1 VKVQYFTH
9 TDTLYIEFCRGE
21 IVETRDLD
29 EDTIIDLDA
38 AGRICAITMEHAGE
52 RTGVPRFSFEEV
64 AA

>member
-1 VKVQYFTH
+1 MKVQYFKQ

-29 EDTIIDLDA
+29 ADTVIDVDA
-38 AGRICAITMEHAGE
+38 EGRICAITMEHAGE